1 VSALLRSELLKL
13 RTTRSWWGYLGVIV
27 LLGGLAAA
35 GSVGS
40 AEDARRSQPEFRLE
54 LVDNGGFAFLIALV
68 LGITVIT
75 GEFRHGTITPTLLA
89 APRRERVLAAKAG
102 ATALVS
108 LLFVLLTLAVIAAVA
123 LPWLSL
129 LDAETAL
136 GSAELERAAQ
146 VALAT
151 VLWGLMGLA
160 IGTLVQNQVA
170 ALVGSLVWLFIVETL
185 VLGLAGWLDVESVAE
200 YLPFRALDAAD
211 GTGADG
217 LLSYGP
223 GVAVSVAWIAAVLAA
238 GLVRTQRADVT

>member
-75 GEFRHGTITPTLLA
+75 GEFRHGTITPTL
-89 APRRERVLAAKAG
+89 
-102 ATALVS
+102 
-108 LLFVLLTLAVIAAVA
+108 LAVIAAVA